1 MKDKNKIMEEVEKT
15 LRSYDED
22 TVLGENPFLFTRINA
37 AMENQAG
44 AYKTA
49 HSHKPAFSRL
59 IIIMIILVNLLTLAY
74 NYDRSSKEKQR
85 SRLIM
90 ELKTDFQIDQSDNNF

>member
-22 TVLGENPFLFTRINA
+22 AVLGENPFLITRINA
-37 AMENQAG
+37 AMEKQAG
-44 AYKTA
+44 ADKPV

-59 IIIMIILVNLLTLAY
+59 IIIMIILVNLITLAY